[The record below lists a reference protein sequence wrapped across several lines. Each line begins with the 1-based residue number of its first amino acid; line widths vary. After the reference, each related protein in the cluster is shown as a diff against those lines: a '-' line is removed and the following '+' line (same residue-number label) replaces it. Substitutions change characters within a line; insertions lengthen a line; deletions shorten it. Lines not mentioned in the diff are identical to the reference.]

1 MASKG
6 TESKTNDNDLDKQIE
21 QLQKCNYINEGQV
34 KNLCQNAME
43 ILMEESNVQRVDPPV
58 IVKCD
63 INICD
68 N

>member
-1 MASKG
+1 MSKSTE
-6 TESKTNDNDLDKQIE
+6 TESKGNDNDLDKQIE

-58 IVKCD
+58 IVK
-63 INICD
+63 
-68 N
+68 

>member
-58 IVKCD
+58 IVK
-63 INICD
+63 
-68 N
+68 

>member
-1 MASKG
+1 MSKA

-58 IVKCD
+58 IVK
-63 INICD
+63 
-68 N
+68 